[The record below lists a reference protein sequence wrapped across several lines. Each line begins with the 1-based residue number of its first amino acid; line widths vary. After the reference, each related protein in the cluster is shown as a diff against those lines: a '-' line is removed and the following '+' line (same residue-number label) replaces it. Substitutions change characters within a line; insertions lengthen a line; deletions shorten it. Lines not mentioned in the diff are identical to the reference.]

1 MNERL
6 KDIEEGYE
14 EEGTVNSYDIEWL
27 IKRTKQAERY
37 EKALHDIAELPDDES
52 TALIVD
58 IVRKALSDK

>member
-1 MNERL
+1 MKIEH
-6 KDIEEGYE
+6 IEESLMYE
-14 EEGTVNSYDIEWL
+14 ETVHYSDIKWL
-27 IKRTKQAERY
+27 IRRAKRY